1 MACCFLE
8 FFIAANLLAVALC
21 SIVGA
26 MLIRRNRLHGVL
38 IGLVVGVF
46 IGPLVVNQL
55 LFDTSKAGP
64 IPEIV
69 VGQ

>member
-8 FFIAANLLAVALC
+8 IFVAAVLLAVAPFP
-21 SIVGA
+21 IVGA
-26 MLIRRNRLHGVL
+26 ILRRQNRLQGAL

-46 IGPLVVNQL
+46 IGPMVVNL
-55 LFDTSKAGP
+55 LFFDPPKAGP
-64 IPEIV
+64 VPEIV